1 MKPTSFEKLQ
11 MNEEIKV
18 LSKSVK
24 SFETQLSVGSVII
37 NFSISSI
44 LNVDI

>member
-18 LSKSVK
+18 LFKSVK
-24 SFETQLSVGSVII
+24 SIEAQFSVGSVII